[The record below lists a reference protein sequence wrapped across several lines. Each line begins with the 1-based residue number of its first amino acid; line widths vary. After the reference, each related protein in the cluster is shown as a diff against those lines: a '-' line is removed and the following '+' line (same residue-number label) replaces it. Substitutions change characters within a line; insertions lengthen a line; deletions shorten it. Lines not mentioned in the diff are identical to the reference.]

1 MSPDVWSKFD
11 SLPTRVRQY
20 IGTRR
25 WETSGRQVEELYEL
39 YTNENKSDLELVQ
52 LLKKQDQFELVMRG
66 MELR

>member
-39 YTNENKSDLELVQ
+39 WTNENKSDLELVQ